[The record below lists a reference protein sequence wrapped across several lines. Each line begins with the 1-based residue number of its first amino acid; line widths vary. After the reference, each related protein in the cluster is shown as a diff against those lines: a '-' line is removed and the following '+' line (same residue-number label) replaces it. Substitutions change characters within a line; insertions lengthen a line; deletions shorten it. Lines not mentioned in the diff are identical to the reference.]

1 MTASLPRLGPRDLE
15 ALLRSHLPA
24 LDMTVFRVEA
34 VEPMFVRVRLRTGE
48 QHLRPGDTIS
58 GPTLMTLA
66 DTAML
71 LVVLA
76 MIGPEI
82 ATVTTS
88 LNIHFLRRPAPSD
101 LIAEARLLQLGK
113 RLAVGEVTMYS
124 EDEAA
129 PVALA
134 TVTYAVPPA

>member
-1 MTASLPRLGPRDLE
+1 MTAPLPRLGARDLE
-15 ALLRSHLPA
+15 ALLQRHLPA
-24 LDMTVFRVEA
+24 LDMSVYHVEA

-58 GPTLMTLA
+58 GPALMTLA

-88 LNIHFLRRPAPSD
+88 LNIHFLRRPAPTD
-101 LIAEARLLQLGK
+101 LIPETHLLQLGR
-113 RLAVGEVTMYS
+113 RLAVGEVTMFS

-134 TVTYAVPPA
+134 TVTYAIPPA